1 MSEIIK
7 ATGTIL
13 SAAPQ
18 GDSDKR
24 IVIETCELGKITA
37 FARGCRR
44 PGSPLLAAA
53 DPFVTGTFSLIP
65 GRNSYRLA
73 EAEVM
78 EYFRELA
85 DEYPG
90 VYTGFYFLDLVDYY
104 GREGVDG
111 TDMLNLLYLSLKAL
125 LSSSIDNEL
134 VRRIFEL
141 RLFAVNGDYA
151 PDPDGMDSSM
161 FSIVQYICS
170 SPLGKLFTF
179 TLDSDKLIKLIRI
192 SDKVRKQVM
201 DREPKSLKIMES
213 FRAFPEVNG

>member
-1 MSEIIK
+1 MSEIVK

-44 PGSPLLAAA
+44 PGSPLLASA
-53 DPFVTGTFSLIP
+53 DPFVTGTFSLVP
-65 GRNSYRLA
+65 GRNAYRLA
-73 EAEVM
+73 EAEVK

-85 DEYPG
+85 NEQPG
-90 VYTGFYFLDLVDYY
+90 VYTGFYFLDMVDYY

-111 TDMLNLLYLSLKAL
+111 TDMLNHLYVSLKAL
-125 LSSSIDNEL
+125 LNKNIGNEL

-141 RLFAVNGDYA
+141 RLFTINGDYA
-151 PDPDGMDSSM
+151 PDPDDMDSSM
-161 FSIVQYICS
+161 FSIVQYICY

-179 TLDSDKLIKLIRI
+179 TLDSDKLKKLTRI
-192 SDKVRKQVM
+192 SDKVRRQVM

-213 FRAFPEVNG
+213 FKDFPEVN

>member
-1 MSEIIK
+1 MSEILK
-7 ATGTIL
+7 VTGTIL

-53 DPFVTGTFSLIP
+53 DPFVTGTFSVVP
-65 GRNSYRLA
+65 GRSAYRLA
-73 EAEVM
+73 EAEVR

-85 DEYPG
+85 NEQPG

-104 GREGVDG
+104 GREGMDG
-111 TDMLNLLYLSLKAL
+111 TDMLNHLYLSLKAL
-125 LSSSIDNEL
+125 LNKSLGNEL

-141 RLFAVNGDYA
+141 RLFSINGDYA
-151 PDPDGMDSSM
+151 PDPDTMDSSM
-161 FSIVQYICS
+161 LSIVQYICYA
-170 SPLGKLFTF
+170 PLGKLFTF
-179 TLDSDKLIKLIRI
+179 TLEDDKIIKLSRI
-192 SDKVRKQVM
+192 ADKARRQIM
-201 DREPKSLKIMES
+201 DREPRSLKIMES
-213 FRAFPEVNG
+213 FQAFAEEHE